1 MIGHRRCA
9 FTLVETLAAVVILGL
24 LVGLAAWSFAGP
36 LRRARLDQAVEQI
49 RFVDASTRQL
59 ARDTGGSFRI
69 SIDAERATVGRIDS
83 SNRRAD
89 SFLPAGVRIERVWTA
104 SGGAS
109 GVDVSRLG
117 LSESYAVLLGGA
129 KWRRWVFVSGLS
141 GEARVF
147 SDDGSIDQIFSETTA
162 RRDAD

>member
-1 MIGHRRCA
+1 MIRLRRHG

-36 LRRARLDQAVEQI
+36 LRRARLEQAVEQI

-59 ARDTGGSFRI
+59 GRDTGGSFRI
-69 SIDAERATVGRIDS
+69 SIDAERAAVGRVDS
-83 SNRRAD
+83 SNRRAEH
-89 SFLPAGVRIERVWTA
+89 SLPAGVRIERVRTA
-104 SGGAS
+104 SGDH

-117 LSESYAVLLGGA
+117 LSESYAVLLVGA
-129 KWRRWVFVSGLS
+129 QWRRWVFVSGLS
-141 GEARVF
+141 GEVRVIP
-147 SDDGSIDQIFSETTA
+147 DDGSIEQILSQTTA